1 VVAPTGIIDQLWRYP
16 VKSLQGEQL
25 TSVEITDV
33 IPGDRAWGVIDAAT
47 GQLLSAKR
55 APELLGGS
63 ARLDGDRAILS
74 IPSRNGG
81 ASSEIASDD
90 PGVHRALS
98 AWLDRDVRLERPTPG
113 RAATIAIDWDDGTG
127 DEPSAG
133 QLPVF
138 EFATQPGW
146 FYDSTS
152 SLHLISTATLR
163 HLERTVGPGS
173 GDVRRYR
180 PNIVVD
186 LDGDLDQSAFV
197 EDGWVEMDIRIGSA
211 AAWVKKRTDRCIV
224 ITRAQPGLDRSRDAL
239 VWLAHNQDRN
249 AGISAQPNRPGR
261 AKIGDPIRA
270 FA

>member
-1 VVAPTGIIDQLWRYP
+1 MVAPTGIIDQLWRYP

-25 TSVEITDV
+25 SSVEITDV
-33 IPGDRAWGVIDAAT
+33 IPGDRAWGIIDVAT

-55 APELLGGS
+55 VPELLAGS
-63 ARLDGDRAILS
+63 ARLDGDRCLLS
-74 IPSRNGG
+74 VPTHPGG
-81 ASSEIASDD
+81 LSTEVASDD
-90 PGVHRALS
+90 PDVHRVLS

-113 RAATIAIDWDDGTG
+113 RSATIAIDWDDGIG
-127 DEPSAG
+127 DDAAPG

-138 EFATQPGW
+138 EFTTEPGR
-146 FYDSTS
+146 FFDSAC

-197 EDGWVEMDIRIGSA
+197 EDQWVEMDVRIGSA

-239 VWLAHNQDRN
+239 VWLARHQDRN

-261 AKIGDPIRA
+261 AEIGDPIRA